1 MLDIHEK
8 LMGLPQEYD
17 EQYSDKW
24 MEEINFEV
32 DDFYSNVND
41 YLISRKD
48 NLPSNIMS
56 KASIIDEY
64 LKTSDEILTDGN
76 QT

>member
-1 MLDIHEK
+1 
-8 LMGLPQEYD
+8 MGLPQEYD

-32 DDFYSNVND
+32 DDCYSDVND
-41 YLISRKD
+41 HLISRKD
-48 NLPSNIMS
+48 NLPSYIMQ

-64 LKTSDEILTDGN
+64 LKTSSHDEF
-76 QT
+76 